1 MLLAQLH
8 GSMSR
13 TDACSIPATW
23 SASRCLS
30 MADVTGW
37 INAARCLTWRNLS
50 WCEVTMGFET
60 LFGIAAAV
68 IAAIA
73 GAFGLG
79 HIRGSS
85 KAEAKADQ
93 QRTEENAA
101 ATVAAAERKAE
112 VTKEASNVQQTVNH
126 MPDDDVDRELR
137 ENFTRP
143 GGD

>member
-37 INAARCLTWRNLS
+37 ISAARCLTWRNLC
-50 WCEVTMGFET
+50 WCEVIMGFET
-60 LFGIAAAV
+60 LIGIAAAV

-79 HIRGSS
+79 HGVFLKPTTIFHLRG
-85 KAEAKADQ
+85 
-93 QRTEENAA
+93 
-101 ATVAAAERKAE
+101 RK
-112 VTKEASNVQQTVNH
+112 VVCLCRLVN
-126 MPDDDVDRELR
+126 
-137 ENFTRP
+137 
-143 GGD
+143 

>member
-1 MLLAQLH
+1 
-8 GSMSR
+8 
-13 TDACSIPATW
+13 
-23 SASRCLS
+23 
-30 MADVTGW
+30 
-37 INAARCLTWRNLS
+37 
-50 WCEVTMGFET
+50 MGFES
-60 LFGIAAAV
+60 LIGIAAAV

-79 HIRGSS
+79 HIRGTS

-93 QRTEENAA
+93 QRTEEKAA
-101 ATVAAAERKAE
+101 ATEAVAERRVE

-143 GGD
+143 GGG

>member
-1 MLLAQLH
+1 
-8 GSMSR
+8 
-13 TDACSIPATW
+13 
-23 SASRCLS
+23 
-30 MADVTGW
+30 
-37 INAARCLTWRNLS
+37 
-50 WCEVTMGFET
+50 MGFET

-79 HIRGSS
+79 HIRGTS
-85 KAEAKADQ
+85 KAEAKANQ
-93 QRTEENAA
+93 QRTEENAG